1 MDGYHVALVIHLLT
15 LVAAGSVSAIVHLA
29 ESRGSRAATIGEAVP
44 WHRIAGSAAR
54 FFPIVIVLLFVSG
67 SYMVTAGGG
76 WSWSTGWIDA
86 GIVACALLLGV
97 GGYIGTRARRAG
109 LEMKQLASQPG
120 GAAAAPPAHDTVIST
135 LSWSNT
141 GLAMSVVVV
150 MTLKPALIDS
160 LGTLVAGMV
169 IGIAYSL
176 TRSRSTAVAGETA
189 AG

>member
-15 LVAAGSVSAIVHLA
+15 LVAASSVSAIVHLA
-29 ESRGSRAATIGEAVP
+29 ESRGSRATTIADALP
-44 WHRIAGSAAR
+44 WHRISGSAAR
-54 FFPIVIVLLFVSG
+54 FFPIIIVLLFASG

-86 GIVACALLLGV
+86 GIVACVLLLGV
-97 GGYIGTRARRAG
+97 GAFIGTRARRGAFA
-109 LEMKQLASQPG
+109 MKQQASQPG
-120 GAAAAPPAHDTVIST
+120 GASAAPSHDPLIST

-141 GLAMSVVVV
+141 GLAMSVVVL
-150 MTLKPALIDS
+150 MTVKPELIDA
-160 LGTLVAGMV
+160 LGTLVAGMA

-176 TRSRSTAVAGETA
+176 TRARGAAVSGETA